1 MYARARPHPLAGP
14 AGELVP
20 FVPSELRYR
29 VVANGH
35 HEGPVPAGD
44 PGTFFTLE
52 LMRSLALADAGLLTS
67 VAERIIG
74 TTGNPLARLRA
85 FLSERVRFT
94 HDPAGVELLQA
105 PTVQLATI
113 RSRGTAAGD
122 CDDVAVLG
130 AALGLAAGYPARFVV
145 LRFEPEGPYEHVYAE
160 LRGPH
165 GWFELDTTRQQQRV
179 PASFKPAAR
188 ATFDVGAP
196 DDVLKIGVRMQRR
209 GLPAGF

>member
-1 MYARARPHPLAGP
+1 MYARPRAQLGGAPVRVLDP
-14 AGELVP
+14 
-20 FVPSELRYR
+20 VPSELRYR

-44 PGTFFTLE
+44 PGTFFTLA
-52 LMRSLALADAGLLTS
+52 LMRELARADAPLLVE
-67 VAERIIG
+67 VADRIIG
-74 TTGNPLARLRA
+74 TTGNPLARIRA

-94 HDPAGVELLQA
+94 HDPAGVELLKA
-105 PTVQLATI
+105 PAYQLASI
-113 RSRGTAAGD
+113 RSRGSTAGD
-122 CDDVAVLG
+122 CDDVAILG